1 MPRRKTE
8 GASPAGPKNTIN
20 MDYTLRLPS
29 GTDTHWYDVAS
40 PEEAAEAI
48 KLGATLYSTV
58 KALKAG
64 EAVAALEAKQA
75 AELAA
80 VRAAAEERVAAVAA
94 ELEAATAAAAAAQVR
109 AATMY
114 ETQRTEWIAAST
126 AEKDRLA
133 STHAA
138 RLAEMQAEIAAAMAR
153 AAALEERR
161 KVLEAGR
168 DADVRAAEERTKALL
183 QHALDEKER
192 SIARGDAALAT
203 LRAAQEAQAE
213 ELRTLA
219 DLIRKKPSASS
230 SVKGKDYENTFRE
243 RLIATFG
250 LGDRFSLT
258 DSNRIGVGHAGDSL
272 MTWGEHTVLW
282 EVKNYDRAVPTAEVE
297 KFRRDVKENPQV
309 RVGVMISRSTAITG
323 KTASGDRTLEFVE
336 GKMLIYLSNFE
347 AMSEDTL
354 PNLLLLFRVFWA
366 HDAEAGEEEEAE
378 ARAAAIRAIEKLL
391 EEAARAKTEWRLHK
405 THMETAMRWMAER
418 VEDTESRVRGALS
431 LLQGT
436 AKVVPVPTGLF
447 AEPGGDQRIAADIQ
461 AILQHTEVEP
471 TASCALN
478 DLADAF
484 AKSRGMT
491 RDTAKTHIRAALQ
504 TAAIDAR
511 LGRPTRVLGL
521 RLLHGAGAE

>member
-8 GASPAGPKNTIN
+8 GAAPTAHKNTVI
-20 MDYTLRLPS
+20 MECTIRLPS
-29 GTDTHWYDVAS
+29 GTDTSWYDRAA
-40 PEEAAEAI
+40 PEEAAEAL

-64 EAVAALEAKQA
+64 EAVAALESKQA

-80 VRAAAEERVAAVAA
+80 VRANAEERVAAVAA
-94 ELEAATAAAAAAQVR
+94 ELESATAAAAAAQQR
-109 AATMY
+109 AQALY
-114 ETQRTEWIAAST
+114 ETQRTEWITASA

-133 STHAA
+133 VNHAT
-138 RLAEMQAEIAAAMAR
+138 RLQEMQAEIQSATAR

-168 DADVRAAEERTKALL
+168 DADVRAAEDRTKALL

-192 SIARGDAALAT
+192 NIARGDATLAT
-203 LRAAQEAQAE
+203 LKAAQEAQAE
-213 ELRTLA
+213 ELRALA

-230 SVKGKDYENTFRE
+230 SVKGKDYENAFRE

-272 MTWGEHTVLW
+272 MTWGEHTIMW

-323 KTASGDRTLEFVE
+323 KTASGDRTVEFVE

-366 HDAEAGEEEEAE
+366 HDHADAEEEEAE
-378 ARAAAIRAIEKLL
+378 AKAAAIRSIEKLL
-391 EEAARAKTEWRLHK
+391 EEASRAKTEWRLHK
-405 THMETAMRWMAER
+405 SHMENAMRWIAER
-418 VEDTESRVRGALS
+418 VEDTESRIRGALA

-436 AKVVPVPTGLF
+436 AKVVAVPAGVF
-447 AEPGGDQRIAADIQ
+447 AEPGGDTRLAADIQ
-461 AILQHTEVEP
+461 TILQHTQVEP

-484 AKSRGMT
+484 AKSRNMT

-504 TAAIDAR
+504 STAIDAR

-521 RLLHGAGAE
+521 RLLHGGGA